1 MSIINENEALSQA
14 LLQTAKFMA
23 IAARTAPKA
32 RGIGNIDIK
41 IITGTEIEQL
51 ASKMKEMS
59 RTDGRAFFARDA
71 ANIEISEVVVFI
83 GTRIKPIGLKECG
96 LCGLDNCD
104 NKNLFPDVPCAFNTG
119 DLGIAIGSAVSV
131 AARFQADNRIMF
143 SAGKAAVALNLFAP
157 EIQIVYGIPLSASSK
172 SPFFDR
178 KI

>member
-14 LLQTAKFMA
+14 LLQTAQAMA

-41 IITGTEIEQL
+41 IINGTEIQQL

-59 RTDGRAFFARDA
+59 KTDGRAFFARDA
-71 ANIEISEVVVFI
+71 ANIEVSEVVVFI

-104 NKNLFPDVPCAFNTG
+104 NKNRFPVVPCAFNTG

-131 AARFQADNRIMF
+131 AARFHADNRIMF
-143 SAGKAAVALNLFAP
+143 SAGKAAVALNLFDP